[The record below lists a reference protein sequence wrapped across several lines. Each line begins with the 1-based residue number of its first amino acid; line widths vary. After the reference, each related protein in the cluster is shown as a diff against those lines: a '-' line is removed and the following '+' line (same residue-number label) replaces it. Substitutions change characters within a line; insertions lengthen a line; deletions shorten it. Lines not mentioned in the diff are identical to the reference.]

1 MTLPCFS
8 LYVFLMYIVY
18 FTKVS
23 VDFLR
28 LDGAYGTETDDGA
41 YGTETDEIRIRK
53 DSNEAVVAE
62 SWHYTVICVQN

>member
-18 FTKVS
+18 FTKVL
-23 VDFLR
+23 VHFLR
-28 LDGAYGTETDDGA
+28 LDGA

-62 SWHYTVICVQN
+62 SWHYTVIRVQN